1 MSITKE
7 QKQELIKSYAHGAAD
22 TGSVEVQCAIL
33 TAKINALTGHCKIS
47 KKDHQSH
54 RGLLLWVNRRKRL
67 LRYLQRC
74 DLARYKALIAKL
86 GIRG

>member
-7 QKQELIKSYAHGAAD
+7 KKQELIQSYAQSNAD

-33 TAKINALTGHCKIS
+33 TEKINNLTGHCKIS

-74 DLARYKALIAKL
+74 DLVRYQELIKKL